1 MRFDF
6 LRQPVAGDSPC
17 GPDLNEA
24 GDADFSIYVMDAKGR
39 LPDRFLDENR
49 RPFDKTTFK
58 RAVEAKQIADLL
70 KRTYDLRL
78 LTLDA
83 QISALTGS
91 FIECLEAVQ
100 AAEILV
106 VSYWDDVHPQRSDG
120 DFGLRQ
126 AVLEDFADM
135 GRVILPLQHA
145 ALISGGRQRPISY
158 RNYLVASGKALPR
171 DEEEQL
177 DLGGIVTDFGKDDNA
192 PQLKTVLGAVRLS
205 LASLEA
211 IRSAFHERK
220 LYGDSPNFERL
231 VALLTEIAALI
242 VELHPTVEEDELA
255 APATDEPGEGV
266 AVADGTAPAPKPGA
280 IPDRASAAAALLA
293 VEDYFRTSEPS
304 SPALILVH
312 VARSLIGRSFV
323 EALNVLMPGPAEKA
337 VMRFG
342 TEQPFEINLEMM
354 RAATDGAFGRT
365 TETQEVDPTSA
376 TPISGPVP
384 VATSRPEAAALIQAA
399 ETYFRTAE
407 PSSSLPTLLA
417 KARGYLNRDF
427 TSLLNEMIG
436 KT

>member
-6 LRQPVAGDSPC
+6 LRQPVSGDAPC

-78 LTLDA
+78 ITLDA
-83 QISALTGS
+83 QFSALTGS
-91 FIECLEAVQ
+91 FMECLEAIQ

-106 VSYWDDVHPQRSDG
+106 TSYWDDVHPQRSDG

-135 GRVILPLQHA
+135 GRIILPLQHA

-177 DLGGIVTDFGKDDNA
+177 DLGGIATDFGKDDNA
-192 PQLKTVLGAVRLS
+192 PQLRTVLAAVRRS

-211 IRSAFHERK
+211 IRGAFHERK

-231 VALLTEIAALI
+231 VALLTEIVALI
-242 VELHPTVEEDELA
+242 VELNPAVDADETA
-255 APATDEPGEGV
+255 EPEGGETDENA
-266 AVADGTAPAPKPGA
+266 AVADGIAPPPKPGA

-354 RAATDGAFGRT
+354 RAATEGAFGREAEAPQ
-365 TETQEVDPTSA
+365 TEPAGEADTGPAPAAA
-376 TPISGPVP
+376 T
-384 VATSRPEAAALIQAA
+384 RQEAAALIQAA